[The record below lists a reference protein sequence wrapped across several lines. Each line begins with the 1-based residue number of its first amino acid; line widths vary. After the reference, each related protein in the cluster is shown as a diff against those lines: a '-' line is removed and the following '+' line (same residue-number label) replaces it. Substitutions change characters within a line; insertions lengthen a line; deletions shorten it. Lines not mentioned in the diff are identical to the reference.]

1 MRLILPVTLL
11 AAALSTAASQQ
22 TTPLGFDCEEDSV
35 KKLADKGDWA
45 PLHRTEVARRLALV
59 RAAGKWGALSDS
71 LRVIF
76 SERPADFTGI
86 TTKQREAL
94 EAELDTLRDELAA
107 AERDPTAYRLGRI
120 SASRFQLAFDMGP
133 PVTYTLF
140 NGRTS
145 DKIVLSDTS
154 PPVTRRSVCWLAF
167 AAADVAAQA
176 RVRALTDV
184 AAALHKLDTRW
195 DNFMN
200 HGYSML
206 PHELFVNGITNRAF
220 NGLFKRG
227 SLEPPLAQV
236 IFAHPSAA
244 TQIVSSSFR
253 TLRGA
258 RREDV
263 LAVEP
268 IGLVGYFSE
277 YRRYAGVS
285 WLVTFPSAGRM
296 GYGGMLHVSR
306 FGHVAYVRRP
316 IDADGVRRNGF
327 LMSLDAYRFVT
338 GAADKWKKL
347 KAGALAECESQ
358 KKQCAERVLNG
369 SQL

>member
-1 MRLILPVTLL
+1 MRLILAVTLL

-22 TTPLGFDCEEDSV
+22 APLGFDCEEDSV
-35 KKLADKGDWA
+35 KKLADKGAWA

-59 RAAGKWGALSDS
+59 RAAGKWGALADS
-71 LRVIF
+71 LRDIF
-76 SERPADFTGI
+76 AARPADFNGI
-86 TTKQREAL
+86 APEQRKAL
-94 EAELDTLRDELAA
+94 EAELDTLRDELAD

-145 DKIVLSDTS
+145 DKIVLRDAS
-154 PPVTRRSVCWLAF
+154 PPMTRRSVCWLAF

-176 RVRALTDV
+176 RMRSLTDV

-206 PHELFVNGITNRAF
+206 PHEVLVNGITNRAF
-220 NGLFKRG
+220 NGLFNRG
-227 SLEPPLAQV
+227 PLEPPLAQV

-258 RREDV
+258 HREDV
-263 LAVEP
+263 LALEP
-268 IGLVGYFSE
+268 VGLVGYFSE

-296 GYGGMLHVSR
+296 GFGGMLHVSR

-316 IDADGVRRNGF
+316 VDPDGVHRNGF

-347 KAGALAECESQ
+347 KAGAITACESD
-358 KKQCAERVLNG
+358 KKVCADQLLKG
-369 SQL
+369 SKL